1 MGSQM
6 RRRFGRCQYIAP
18 EYLTDG
24 VVSMMNDVYG
34 FGVTLL
40 ETVSGI
46 RRRHNQPREFHLHRW
61 AWKALEGR
69 RKFDPALFAEPQLV
83 EIKRCIQIGLLC
95 AQHESA
101 DRPTMADVLLMLNG
115 EKELPTPKKPAYI
128 KWTA

>member
-1 MGSQM
+1 MYTLEVHLWIINTDMLSLD
-6 RRRFGRCQYIAP
+6 REKPCLYYACFFPDVEYCQ
-18 EYLTDG
+18 
-24 VVSMMNDVYG
+24 
-34 FGVTLL
+34 
-40 ETVSGI
+40 
-46 RRRHNQPREFHLHRW
+46 

-101 DRPTMADVLLMLNG
+101 DRPTMEDVLLMLNG